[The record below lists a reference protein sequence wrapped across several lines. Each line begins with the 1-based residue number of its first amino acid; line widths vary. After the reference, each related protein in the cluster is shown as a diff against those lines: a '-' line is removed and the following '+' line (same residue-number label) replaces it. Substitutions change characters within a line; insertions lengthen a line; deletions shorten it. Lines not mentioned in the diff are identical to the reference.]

1 MPSSSS
7 CSIEAVGNRTRI
19 HGHHGYHSRYRYY
32 ISAAA
37 VGPDWLF
44 DSRGDVIVAVVVGT
58 IKGLFVLSV
67 CSGPETSNGIVQ
79 IDLADCIE
87 WQSVECLN
95 ENTAHTFVNAL
106 KQIIAPHSTWIR
118 CIAHLCCQGYR
129 EDNGLHLESDAD
141 EQLLLFIPF
150 NQVKLHSLIIRGP
163 PEEGP
168 RTLKLFANRP
178 NMGFSNVTDYPPN
191 DTVIASLEDLEVSNI
206 PNLSMRGQCRLN
218 TSSFKVLTVF
228 VEDN

>member
-58 IKGLFVLSV
+58 IK
-67 CSGPETSNGIVQ
+67 

-118 CIAHLCCQGYR
+118 CIAHLCCQAADCKKYFHAHILAL

-218 TSSFKVLTVF
+218 TSSFKVC
-228 VEDN
+228 DI

>member
-1 MPSSSS
+1 MATTAITP
-7 CSIEAVGNRTRI
+7 AT
-19 HGHHGYHSRYRYY
+19 
-32 ISAAA
+32 A
-37 VGPDWLF
+37 
-44 DSRGDVIVAVVVGT
+44 T
-58 IKGLFVLSV
+58 TSV
-67 CSGPETSNGIVQ
+67 QLPLGQ

-118 CIAHLCCQGYR
+118 CIAHLCCQAADCKKYFHAHILAL

-191 DTVIASLEDLEVSNI
+191 DTVIASLEDLEERPMPLKYVKFQSV
-206 PNLSMRGQCRLN
+206 RH
-218 TSSFKVLTVF
+218 LTVF

>member
-1 MPSSSS
+1 MATTAITPATATTSVQLPLGQGGCNCGSRRRDNQVVSS
-7 CSIEAVGNRTRI
+7 RM
-19 HGHHGYHSRYRYY
+19 
-32 ISAAA
+32 
-37 VGPDWLF
+37 
-44 DSRGDVIVAVVVGT
+44 
-58 IKGLFVLSV
+58 VLD
-67 CSGPETSNGIVQ
+67 PLQLAE

-118 CIAHLCCQGYR
+118 CIAHLCCQAADCKKYFHAHILALFGYR

-191 DTVIASLEDLEVSNI
+191 DTVIASLEDLEERPMPLKYVKFQSV
-206 PNLSMRGQCRLN
+206 RH
-218 TSSFKVLTVF
+218 LTVF